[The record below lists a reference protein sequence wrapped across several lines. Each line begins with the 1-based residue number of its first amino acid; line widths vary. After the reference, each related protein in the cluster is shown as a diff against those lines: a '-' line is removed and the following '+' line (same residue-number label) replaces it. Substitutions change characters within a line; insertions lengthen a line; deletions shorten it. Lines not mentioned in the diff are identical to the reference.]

1 MNMKYI
7 NKELALKYLDY
18 DIKLYKNIL
27 DGFKEQYNSLN
38 FLKLEDTS
46 FFKEVHQLKSISKNI
61 GANELFKLAED
72 MNKNKNRKSET
83 QLQETL
89 ENVLSEINEVSLTD
103 INNTTDTTCEHHTK
117 EELFE
122 QILNGAIKNRPKKVE
137 EPLEKL
143 KLNQNLTEDEK
154 LLVSKLD
161 KEIKVYNFR
170 NIVNILSK

>member
-61 GANELFKLAED
+61 GANELFKIAED
-72 MNKNKNRKSET
+72 MNKNKSRKSET
-83 QLQETL
+83 LLQKTL
-89 ENVLSEINEVSLTD
+89 ENVLSEINEISLTD
-103 INNTTDTTCEHHTK
+103 INNTTKTPVEHYSK
-117 EELFE
+117 KELFE
-122 QILNGAIKNRPKKVE
+122 QISNGAIKNRPKKVE

-143 KLNQNLTEDEK
+143 KQIQNLTDDEK
-154 LLVSKLD
+154 ILISKLD
-161 KEIKVYNFR
+161 KEIKVYNFK

>member
-1 MNMKYI
+1 MNKKYI

-27 DGFKEQYNSLN
+27 EGFKEQYYNLD
-38 FLKLEDTS
+38 FLKLEDST

-61 GANELFKLAED
+61 GANELFKLAD
-72 MNKNKNRKSET
+72 HMNKNKTRKDEIL
-83 QLQETL
+83 LQETL
-89 ENVLSEINEVSLTD
+89 LKVLKEIDELSFID
-103 INNTTDTTCEHHTK
+103 INNTTNTTGETYSK
-117 EELFE
+117 KALIEE
-122 QILNGAIKNRPKKVE
+122 ILNGAIKNRPKKVE

-143 KLNQNLTEDEK
+143 KQMQNLTKEEK

-170 NIVNILSK
+170 NIVNILS

>member
-1 MNMKYI
+1 MNLKYI
-7 NKELALKYLDY
+7 NKELALRYLDY

-27 DGFKEQYNSLN
+27 EGFKEQYNSLD
-38 FLKLEDTS
+38 FLKLEDSS

-61 GANELFKLAED
+61 GANELFKLADD
-72 MNKNKNRKSET
+72 MNKNKNRNDEVL
-83 QLQETL
+83 LQETL
-89 ENVLSEINEVSLTD
+89 EEVLKEIDRLSLAD
-103 INNTTDTTCEHHTK
+103 INNTTNTTCDNSSK

-143 KLNQNLTEDEK
+143 KQKQNLTEEEK
-154 LLVSKLD
+154 NLISKLD

-170 NIVNILSK
+170 NIVNILS